1 MKITIA
7 LPEAAWGYDSYKVY
21 HEKEDGSIEY
31 LDAVYDAE
39 GHTLTFTAGS
49 FSDFGVVG
57 FKNASADNPDGNS
70 GSNGNSAGQNSSQNG
85 SGTAKGSNTGAGVS
99 TGITAESP
107 SAVLTAAAL
116 LAAAGLAA
124 FLVYRRRTTK

>member
-7 LPEAAWGYDSYKVY
+7 LPEAVWGYDSYKVY

-57 FKNASADNPDGNS
+57 FKNASAGNPDENS
-70 GSNGNSAGQNSSQNG
+70 GSNVNGAGGSGSQNG
-85 SGTAKGSNTGAGVS
+85 SGTAKGNGAGVS
-99 TGITAESP
+99 TGITADSP
-107 SAVLTAAAL
+107 SAVLAAAAL